1 MSSFEGIFSQ
11 AFSEILDSGTGVLEV
26 LDNEAYDKI
35 QSMLIRPLME
45 IKIDIVDPNIKAQL
59 KEYVKDILLCFLDKK
74 SEDDKRKAI
83 GMFESFLKYTSAQQE
98 EQRIE
103 EESLK
108 KKTNNDNDDED
119 DYDVDDDY
127 DDYDKKQIM
136 KKKGGEK
143 IKVKTKKTKTVKQI
157 KTHMITMEKETKKE
171 EDAEIINKN
180 NIFNPKN
187 KKRSTFLLSVF
198 FYLNKLFK
206 N

>member
-1 MSSFEGIFSQ
+1 
-11 AFSEILDSGTGVLEV
+11 
-26 LDNEAYDKI
+26 
-35 QSMLIRPLME
+35 MLIRPLME

-119 DYDVDDDY
+119 DYD
-127 DDYDKKQIM
+127 DYDKKQIM
-136 KKKGGEK
+136 KKK
-143 IKVKTKKTKTVKQI
+143 
-157 KTHMITMEKETKKE
+157 
-171 EDAEIINKN
+171 D
-180 NIFNPKN
+180 NI
-187 KKRSTFLLSVF
+187 
-198 FYLNKLFK
+198 
-206 N
+206 